1 MISCIYHA
9 EGIWVMYID
18 LKLLLVTGMLIP
30 PLSAQAV
37 TPSDGGADWPM
48 YNHDLA
54 GTRFS
59 PLSQINTHNVGK
71 LAPAWSYRPA
81 DSGARPSAQVTPLV
95 VNGRMYLTA
104 GSRVLALEPE
114 TGREL
119 WRYQSQGEAPS
130 SRGVAFWPGDRQN
143 PPRIIFTAGR
153 RLVALNA
160 NTGKVDPGFGKE
172 GEVDMV
178 VGYRGVPTISG
189 NVVMVGAATGEYV
202 PTGVPGDS
210 RAYDARTGAKL
221 WDFHSVPRPG
231 EKGHETWEGDS
242 WKDRSGTNMWGF
254 QMTVDERSGT
264 AYMTFGEPTSNYFGG
279 DRKGDNLFG
288 NAVVAVDAQTGK
300 YKWHFQT
307 VHHDIWD
314 FDLPP
319 APGLIDIVHDGKR
332 VPALALIGKTALMY
346 ILDRTTGRPVFGVE
360 ERPVP
365 ASEVPGEQTARTQ
378 PFPVKPAPLARVAF
392 QPDDIVTENDT
403 TAAHAKACR
412 ELYARS
418 GGLYNAGLFTPWLY
432 HPEGGPP
439 RSTIVFPGATGGTN
453 WGGTASDPRSGYV
466 YAFTQNDG
474 SIGWMQ
480 KMPEGYKDAM
490 TREPSVTPF
499 DRGSE
504 AGPGPYQRF
513 DVSMSGPRWPCQ
525 KPPWGLLTA
534 VNANTGE
541 IAWQVNLGV
550 TDELPEA
557 KRRTGRLGLA
567 GPIVTAGG
575 LVFIGATDDARFR
588 ALDAGSGQ
596 ELWEARLEYTAN
608 AIPITY
614 RGKNGKQYVA
624 VMAGGAPAAGTTGNH
639 QALLVFALP

>member
-1 MISCIYHA
+1 MFFILRI
-9 EGIWVMYID
+9 
-18 LKLLLVTGMLIP
+18 LLVSGTA
-30 PLSAQAV
+30 LSLFPQAV
-37 TPSDGGADWPM
+37 LPRGDGADWPM

-59 PLSQINTHNVGK
+59 PLSQIDTRNVGK
-71 LAPAWSYRPA
+71 LVQAWSYRPA
-81 DSGARPSAQVTPLV
+81 DSGGRPSAQVTPLV
-95 VNGRMYLTA
+95 VNDRMYLTA
-104 GSRVLALEPE
+104 GNRVVALEPE
-114 TGREL
+114 TGKEL
-119 WRYQSQGEAPS
+119 WRHEVAGDLPS
-130 SRGVAFWPGDRQN
+130 ARGVAFWPGDRQN
-143 PPRIIFTAGR
+143 PPRVIFTAGR
-153 RLVALNA
+153 RLIALNA
-160 NTGKVDPGFGKE
+160 NTGNLDPGFGKE

-178 VGYRGVPTISG
+178 VGYRGVPTIYQ
-189 NVVMVGAATGEYV
+189 NLVMVGAATPEYTPV
-202 PTGVPGDS
+202 AAPGDS
-210 RAYDARTGAKL
+210 RAFDARTGAKL

-231 EKGHETWEGDS
+231 EKGHETWEDDS
-242 WKDRSGTNMWGF
+242 WKGRSGTNMWGF
-254 QMTVDERSGT
+254 QMTVDERRGIV
-264 AYMTFGEPTSNYFGG
+264 YMIFGEPTSNYFGG

-288 NAVVAVDAQTGK
+288 NAVVAVDAHNGQ

-314 FDLPP
+314 FDLPA
-319 APGLIDIVHDGKR
+319 APGLIDIVRGGKR

-346 ILDRTTGRPVFGVE
+346 ILDRTTGEPVFGVE
-360 ERPVP
+360 ERPMP
-365 ASEVPGEQTARTQ
+365 ASEVPGEHLSRTQ
-378 PFPVKPAPLARVAF
+378 PFPVKPPPLARIGF

-403 TAAHAKACR
+403 TAEHAKACR
-412 ELYARS
+412 ALYDRS

-432 HPEGGPP
+432 HAEGAPN
-439 RSTIVFPGATGGTN
+439 RSAIVFPGATGGTN

-480 KMPEGYKDAM
+480 KMPEGYRDAL
-490 TREPSVTPF
+490 TREAIVLPF

-513 DVSMSGPRWPCQ
+513 DVGMKGGRWPCQ

-541 IAWQVNLGV
+541 IAWQVTLGV
-550 TDELPEA
+550 TDELPET
-557 KRRTGRLGLA
+557 KRNTGRLGLA

-575 LVFIGATDDARFR
+575 LVFIGSTDDARFR
-588 ALDAGSGQ
+588 ALDAKTGRQ
-596 ELWEARLEYTAN
+596 LWETRLEYVAH
-608 AIPITY
+608 AVPITY

-624 VMAGGAPAAGTTGNH
+624 VMSGGAPASGASPNH

>member
-1 MISCIYHA
+1 MF
-9 EGIWVMYID
+9 VT
-18 LKLLLVTGMLIP
+18 LRLLLVAVSVVPRLFP
-30 PLSAQAV
+30 QAV
-37 TPSDGGADWPM
+37 TPRGEGADWPM

-59 PLSQINTHNVGK
+59 PLSQIDTRNVAK
-71 LAPAWSYRPA
+71 LVQAWVYRPA
-81 DSGARPSAQVTPLV
+81 DSGGRPSAEVTPIV
-95 VNGRMYLTA
+95 INGRMYLTA

-119 WRYQSQGEAPS
+119 WRYDVPGDPPS
-130 SRGVAFWPGDRQN
+130 ARGVAFWPGDRQN
-143 PPRIIFTAGR
+143 PPRVIFTAYR

-160 NTGKVDPGFGKE
+160 NTGKLDPGFGKE

-178 VGYRGVPTISG
+178 VGYRGVPTIYR

-202 PTGVPGDS
+202 PTGPPGDS

-242 WKDRSGTNMWGF
+242 WKERSGANMWGF
-254 QMTVDERSGT
+254 QMTVDEQRGT
-264 AYMTFGEPTSNYFGG
+264 AYMIFGEPTSNYFGG

-314 FDLPP
+314 FDLPA
-319 APGLIDIVHDGKR
+319 APGLIDIVRDKR
-332 VPALALIGKTALMY
+332 SVPALALIGKTALMY
-346 ILDRTTGRPVFGVE
+346 ILDRTTGEPVFGVE
-360 ERPVP
+360 ERPMP
-365 ASEVPGEQTARTQ
+365 ASDVPGEQTARSQ
-378 PFPVKPAPLARVAF
+378 PFPLKPVPLARVGF
-392 QPDDIVTENDT
+392 QPEDIVTENDT
-403 TAAHAKACR
+403 TPEHAKACR
-412 ELYARS
+412 ELYQRS

-432 HPEGGPP
+432 HPEGAPP

-480 KMPEGYKDAM
+480 KMPEGYRDAI
-490 TREPSVTPF
+490 TREPIVLPF

-513 DVSMSGPRWPCQ
+513 DVNINGPHTRWPCQ

-541 IAWQVNLGV
+541 IAWQVTLGV
-550 TDELPEA
+550 TDGLPDA
-557 KRRTGRLGLA
+557 KKRTGRLGLA

-588 ALDAGSGQ
+588 ALDAKSGK
-596 ELWEARLEYTAN
+596 ELWEARLEYTAH
-608 AIPITY
+608 AVPITY

-624 VMAGGAPAAGTTGNH
+624 VMAAGAPATGAAGDR